1 MNDDIYEVY
10 AIKYGFGPRRSSEN
24 FIGGDPHDTDMPL
37 DYSVWA
43 IRNEAR
49 TIVVDTGFSAKSGA
63 ERGRQM
69 VTHPAEGLK
78 RIGVDPDSVTDVI
91 LTHLHYDHA
100 GNIDLFP
107 RARFHLQDCEMQFAT
122 GRCMCHALMRHPFE
136 VDDIV
141 TLVRRLYGGDVQF
154 HDGDAELA
162 PGVTLHF
169 TGGHSKGL
177 QAVRVK
183 TRRGYVMVAS
193 DTAHFFRHL
202 DERRVFTTTYNVG
215 DTLEGYN
222 RIEAL
227 ATSHDHII
235 PGHDPL
241 VLSLY
246 PSAGPGLEGVAARLD
261 VDPKPRERFNAA
273 KEG

>member
-1 MNDDIYEVY
+1 MSDDIYEVY

-43 IRNEAR
+43 IRSAKR
-49 TIVVDTGFSAKSGA
+49 TFVVDTGFSAKSGSM
-63 ERGRQM
+63 RGRQM
-69 VTHPAEGLK
+69 VTPVAEGLK
-78 RIGVDPDSVTDVI
+78 RVGIDPEAVTDVI

-122 GRCMCHALMRHPFE
+122 GRCMCHAYMRHPFE
-136 VDDIV
+136 ADDIV
-141 TLVRRLYGGDVQF
+141 TLVRRLYADDVRF
-154 HDGDAELA
+154 HDGDSELA

-202 DERRVFTTTYNVG
+202 DERRVFTTTYNIG

-227 ATSHDHII
+227 ATSPDHII

-241 VLSLY
+241 VLALY

-261 VDPKPRERFNAA
+261 ADPKPRKRFNPA
-273 KEG
+273 KEA